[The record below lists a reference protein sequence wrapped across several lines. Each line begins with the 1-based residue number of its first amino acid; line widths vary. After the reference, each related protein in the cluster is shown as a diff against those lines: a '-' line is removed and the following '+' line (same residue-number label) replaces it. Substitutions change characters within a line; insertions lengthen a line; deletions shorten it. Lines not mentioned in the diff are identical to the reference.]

1 MINKLIGID
10 YDSVEIIPSINT
22 QVLRCELCGYHI
34 SEKIMENN
42 TCLKI
47 LLASL
52 FTSLLTACS
61 SHTLPESTPR
71 ASLTTDVNNYQ
82 YLVGPGDNLTIFVW
96 RNPEI
101 SGSFIVRP
109 DGKVTTSLV
118 EDIVVAGKTPT
129 MLAREIEEK
138 LSTYINAPRVTVSVN
153 NFQGPFS
160 EQVRVIGEAT
170 NPRAINYT
178 QHMTLLDL
186 MIQVGGL
193 TEFADG
199 NRAKLVR
206 VVNGQQKSFDI
217 DIDDLMKRGD
227 VNKNVDILP
236 GDIVIIP
243 EAWF

>member
-1 MINKLIGID
+1 MKTTMRIKTFTLIALA
-10 YDSVEIIPSINT
+10 T
-22 QVLRCELCGYHI
+22 LI
-34 SEKIMENN
+34 S
-42 TCLKI
+42 
-47 LLASL
+47 
-52 FTSLLTACS
+52 ACS
-61 SHTLPESTPR
+61 TPKLPEATPR
-71 ASLTTDVNNYQ
+71 ASLTTDVNSYQ
-82 YLVGPGDNLTIFVW
+82 YLIGPGDNLTIFVW

-101 SGSFIVRP
+101 SGTFIVRP

-118 EDIVVAGKTPT
+118 EDIMVAGKTPT
-129 MLAREIEEK
+129 MLARELEEQ
-138 LSTYINAPRVTVSVN
+138 LSTYINSPRVTVSVN

-160 EQVRVIGEAT
+160 EQVRVIGEAS

-186 MIQVGGL
+186 MIEVGGL

-206 VVNGQQKSFDI
+206 VINGQQKSFDI
-217 DIDDLMKRGD
+217 NIDDLIRKGEIEE
-227 VNKNVDILP
+227 NVDILP